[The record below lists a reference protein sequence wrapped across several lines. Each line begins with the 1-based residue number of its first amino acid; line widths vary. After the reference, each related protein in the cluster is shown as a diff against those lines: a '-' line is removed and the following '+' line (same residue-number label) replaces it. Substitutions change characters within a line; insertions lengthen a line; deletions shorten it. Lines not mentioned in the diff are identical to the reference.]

1 MSAMTRDEL
10 FIDLAVKAKLLTPAQ
25 LEDCRK
31 LRGMLE
37 ENAFTLTLSEI
48 IAKKEFLNP
57 DQIRLINVAIRY
69 EELKREDEALGDFIS
84 RKGFL
89 PQEKIQVCLAA
100 QELPFKEGRHFP
112 RLEELLSQKSYLT
125 AQQMHVILRAREQLE
140 QQDREPGSSPR
151 MPQLRPS
158 LPPREPFDSA
168 QGKPEPPPRPLPASL
183 RSLEAGLKQESL
195 KVSFRR
201 SRIQGETYA
210 AVLDLVGSLDGHTA
224 MKFDEFLHALTNAG
238 FVHIIFVCEKL
249 AYISSA
255 GIGVLAGAIKRCRDG
270 KGDLRLCS
278 VDDKM
283 RRVMQIIGLMSLV
296 RTYDNERAAVASYKY
311 G

>member
-1 MSAMTRDEL
+1 MNRDEL
-10 FIDLAVKAKLLTPAQ
+10 FLDLVVKTKLLTPAQ

-31 LRGMLE
+31 LREMLAE
-37 ENAFTLTLSEI
+37 KSFSLTMSEI

-57 DQIRLINVAIRY
+57 DQLRLINVAIRY
-69 EELKREDEALGDFIS
+69 EELKREDEALGGFIS

-89 PQEKIQVCLAA
+89 PPEKVQECLAA
-100 QELPFKEGRHFP
+100 QEQPFKEGRHFP
-112 RLEELLSQKSYLT
+112 RLEELLAQKGYLT

-151 MPQLRPS
+151 MPQTRPS
-158 LPPREPFDSA
+158 LPP
-168 QGKPEPPPRPLPASL
+168 PEPEAPPKPLPISL
-183 RSLEAGLKQESL
+183 RSLEAGLKLESL
-195 KVSFRR
+195 KVAFHR

-224 MKFDEFLHALTNAG
+224 VKFDEFLHALTNAG
-238 FVHIIFVCEKL
+238 LVHLIFVCEKL
-249 AYISSA
+249 DYISSA

-283 RRVMQIIGLMSLV
+283 RRVMQIIGLLSLV
-296 RTYDNERAAVASYKY
+296 KTYENERAAVASYKY